1 MARRGGIAQVI
12 KAIKISARGTP
23 TVNRSNGSSPIET
36 HQGLRKGVIQKA
48 SASVGAGGSRRLG
61 EPNRRSRQSPIVDLD
76 SPRYAEDD
84 WA

>member
-1 MARRGGIAQVI
+1 MARRGGIAQAI
-12 KAIKISARGTP
+12 KAIKISARGTA

-48 SASVGAGGSRRLG
+48 SAGGSRRLG